1 MKIRKRILIFCSRQ
15 YCKRHNIEK
24 SQNVNVK
31 VLFRNVEV
39 GRRVQWSMQLSQGS
53 RIKINKEC

>member
-1 MKIRKRILIFCSRQ
+1 MIRKRILIFHRRQ
-15 YCKRHNIEK
+15 SCKRHNIEK
-24 SQNVNVK
+24 SWNVNVK

-39 GRRVQWSMQLSQGS
+39 GRRVQWSMHLSQRS